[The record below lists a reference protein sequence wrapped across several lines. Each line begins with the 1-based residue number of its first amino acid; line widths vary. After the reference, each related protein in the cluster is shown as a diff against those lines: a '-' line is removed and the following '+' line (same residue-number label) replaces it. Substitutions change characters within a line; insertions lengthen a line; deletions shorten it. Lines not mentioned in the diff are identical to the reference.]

1 MATAKQAAN
10 KVTTPEFRASFL
22 WGFKPQPAMKDAADQ
37 TPKYGV
43 TMLFDE
49 KARKTPQYKAMFDL
63 AVRALK
69 EKFGSDKVLPDG
81 NGWFYLKV
89 GEKGKAVLK
98 NPFRDGAEKSELDG
112 YDGMIFAAATSK
124 MQPGMVD
131 ASLNRIIDEQE
142 FVSGHYARATVTAY
156 GYDKQGNKGVAFGL
170 QNLQKLRDGEAFS
183 GRTAAENDF
192 DQVDTAFDKVEGD
205 EGSFLD

>member
-1 MATAKQAAN
+1 MAKDYR
-10 KVTTPEFRASFL
+10 KITTPEFRASFL
-22 WGFKPQPAMKDAADQ
+22 YAFEPQAPMKDAADQ

-49 KARKTPQYKAMFDL
+49 KARNTTQYKQMRDL
-63 AVRALK
+63 AVYALY
-69 EKFGSDKVLPDG
+69 EKFGKEKVIPDG
-81 NGWFYLKV
+81 QGWYRLKV
-89 GEKGKAVLK
+89 SEKQVVALK
-98 NPFRDGAEKSELDG
+98 NPFRDGTEKADLDG
-112 YDGMIFAAATSK
+112 YEGMVFVACTSK
-124 MQPGMVD
+124 MQPGIVD
-131 ASLNRIIDEQE
+131 ASLQRIINPDE

-192 DQVDTAFDKVEGD
+192 DAVDTSFDSPADGD
-205 EGSFLD
+205 ESFLG